1 MISQILFVSVRYE
14 LPKGKSAGPALQ
26 YFYMIHRVG
35 RSVWLV
41 DTLAVVLDSDFNVP
55 EHLGKWSPVALPSG
69 KIRAIGK
76 MLPPPGHSPIW
87 MV

>member
-1 MISQILFVSVRYE
+1 M
-14 LPKGKSAGPALQ
+14 
-26 YFYMIHRVG
+26 
-35 RSVWLV
+35 

-76 MLPPPGHSPIW
+76 VLPPPGHSPIW